1 MSNALLVTAACLALG
16 ALLTWGAW
24 RAHLALSA
32 YLVLIV
38 GLNFWQV
45 TAPHGGANA
54 ATFVG
59 QEVTAMVLRYAVV
72 VEALLRAF
80 KPLPGARRVAAGV
93 VLCACLATVAL
104 LAWGLSLAAGPR
116 ATFRAL
122 ALANG
127 GAGLTLLAL
136 RALTLHYYLPV
147 HPLHRVTLT
156 WFGAYLV
163 LRSLLLGAATEWSGT
178 LRVQAVT
185 VSSVAWAGWALVLA
199 WAAWTGQRWRRPH
212 GIPS

>member
-1 MSNALLVTAACLALG
+1 M
-16 ALLTWGAW
+16 
-24 RAHLALSA
+24 
-32 YLVLIV
+32 
-38 GLNFWQV
+38 
-45 TAPHGGANA
+45 
-54 ATFVG
+54 
-59 QEVTAMVLRYAVV
+59 
-72 VEALLRAF
+72 
-80 KPLPGARRVAAGV
+80 AAGV
-93 VLCACLATVAL
+93 VLCACLVTVAL
-104 LAWGLSLAAGPR
+104 LAWGLSLAVGPR

-136 RALTLHYYLPV
+136 RALTLHYYLPI
-147 HPLHRVTLT
+147 HPLHCVTLT

-185 VSSVAWAGWALVLA
+185 VSSVAWAGWALTLA
-199 WAAWTGQRWRRPH
+199 WAAWAGQRWRRPP